1 MYKVLML
8 LLLCWYSA
16 LITHS
21 AEDQLMNNNLSGSLM
36 YELTY
41 LCPNNITEK
50 TCPKGTIHDTLCKC
64 GYGDDLDDIIKCN
77 EDGSISAVLDC
88 HCATSDKERNVT
100 QVGACIYNC
109 VYFTKGSAD
118 NVYLSL
124 EASKKKGAH
133 VCKEFNRGGALCG
146 ECLPEY
152 YYLAYS
158 YNLTCVNCTHVGWN
172 WGRYIMAAYL
182 PLTLFCLFI
191 FFFQIDAVTSHLFP
205 VIWYSQSISMPA
217 MARIMLLTNS
227 KYIQTIKTLLS
238 LYGIWNLDFFRLFYS
253 DICLGIDFLPTLVAL
268 DYVIAV
274 YPLLLMA
281 IIYLLM
287 KLYDRNYRVIICM
300 WRPFRGFFTFFRK
313 NWNIRTSVI
322 NSCVAFFYLSNVKF
336 LSVTFD
342 LLTPTH
348 LYELQDGL
356 NIVNMTSVLYYAGNI
371 EYFNDKH
378 LPYAILAILVSVV
391 FIILPITILALY
403 PFTFFQKFL
412 NCIPI
417 HWYFLHT
424 IMDSFTGCYK
434 DGTEPGTRDCRWF
447 AAIFFLVRPLGYLIY
462 SSSHTSVYYPLAAI
476 VLLLLVLLIV
486 NVQPFKAPL
495 AHYSKINAT
504 FFTLLAL
511 FYLTISGLDLAT
523 IKIRNFVSVFY
534 ILATLTGVFPLLYT
548 LIIIIYWIISHRKF
562 ALKFAIK
569 VRFWRNGYDLFD
581 ESETTLFECVHAH
594 Q

>member
-1 MYKVLML
+1 M
-8 LLLCWYSA
+8 
-16 LITHS
+16 THS
-21 AEDQLMNNNLSGSLM
+21 AEDQLINNNLSGSLM
-36 YELTY
+36 YEVTY

-100 QVGACIYNC
+100 KVGACIYNC

-124 EASKKKGAH
+124 NTSKKKGAH
-133 VCKEFNRGGALCG
+133 ICKDFNRAGALCG

-152 YYLAYS
+152 YHLAYS

-191 FFFQIDAVTSHLFP
+191 FFFQINVVTSHLHP
-205 VIWYSQSISMPA
+205 VIWYSQAVSMPA
-217 MARIMLLTNS
+217 MSRILLLTNS
-227 KYIQTIKTLLS
+227 NNNYLPFIKTMLS

-253 DICLGIDFLPTLVAL
+253 DICLGIGFLPTLAL
-268 DYVIAV
+268 DYAIAV

-287 KLYDRNYRVIICM
+287 KLYDRNYRVIILM
-300 WRPFRGFFTFFRK
+300 WRPFRAFFIFFRK

-322 NSCVAFFYLSNVKF
+322 DSCVAFFFLSNVKF

-342 LLTPTH
+342 LLTPIH
-348 LYELQDGL
+348 LYELEDGS
-356 NIVNMTSVLYYAGNI
+356 NIINKTSTVLYYAGNI
-371 EYFNDKH
+371 GYFNGKH
-378 LPYAILAILVSVV
+378 LPYAILAILVSIV
-391 FIILPITILALY
+391 FIILPITVLALY

-412 NCIPI
+412 NCIPVRWHI
-417 HWYFLHT
+417 LHT
-424 IMDSFTGCYK
+424 FMDSFTGCYK

-447 AAIFFLVRPLGYLIY
+447 GAIFFLIRLLGFLIY
-462 SSSHTSVYYPLAAI
+462 SFSHTSIFFPLFGFL
-476 VLLLLVLLIV
+476 LLLLVLLIV
-486 NVQPFKAPL
+486 NMQPFKAPF

-523 IKIRNFVSVFY
+523 IKIRNFISVFY
-534 ILATLTGVFPLLYT
+534 TLTILTSVFPLLYT
-548 LIIIIYWIISHRKF
+548 LIIIIYWICSHRKF
-562 ALKFAIK
+562 ALEFASK
-569 VRFWRNGYDLFD
+569 VRFWRNGYALFD
-581 ESETTLFECVHAH
+581 TTLL
-594 Q
+594 

>member
-1 MYKVLML
+1 MYEVIML
-8 LLLCWYSA
+8 LLLGWYSA
-16 LITHS
+16 LITYS
-21 AEDQLMNNNLSGSLM
+21 AEDQLLNINLSGSSM
-36 YELTY
+36 YEVTY

-88 HCATSDKERNVT
+88 HCATSDKERSVT

-124 EASKKKGAH
+124 NTSKKKGAH
-133 VCKEFNRGGALCG
+133 ICKDFNRAGALCG

-152 YYLAYS
+152 YHLAYS

-191 FFFQIDAVTSHLFP
+191 FFFQINAVTGHLHP
-205 VIWYSQSISMPA
+205 VIWYSQAVSMPA
-217 MARIMLLTNS
+217 MARTMLLIRS
-227 KYIQTIKTLLS
+227 KYLPIMQAMSS
-238 LYGIWNLDFFRLFYS
+238 LFGIWNLDFFRPFYS
-253 DICLGIDFLPTLVAL
+253 DICLEIDFLPTLAL

-287 KLYDRNYRVIICM
+287 KLYDRNYRVIILM
-300 WRPFRGFFTFFRK
+300 WRPFRAFFIFFRK

-322 NSCVAFFYLSNVKF
+322 DSCVTFFFLANVKF

-342 LLTPTH
+342 LLTPAH
-348 LYELQDGL
+348 LYELQDGSS
-356 NIVNMTSVLYYAGNI
+356 IVNKTSTVLFYASNTK
-371 EYFNDKH
+371 YFGKEH
-378 LPYAILAILVSVV
+378 LPYAILAIIVSII
-391 FIILPITILALY
+391 FIFLPILLLALY
-403 PFTFFQKFL
+403 PFAFFQRFL
-412 NCIPI
+412 NCIPV
-417 HWYFLHT
+417 HWHILHT
-424 IMDSFTGCYK
+424 FMDSFTGCYK

-447 AAIFFLVRPLGYLIY
+447 AAVFFLVRLLGFFIY
-462 SSSHTSVYYPLAAI
+462 SFTHTSIYFPLSAFF
-476 VLLLLVLLIV
+476 LLLLVLLIV

-495 AHYSKINAT
+495 AHYLKINAT
-504 FFTLLAL
+504 FFTLLA
-511 FYLTISGLDLAT
+511 FHYLTISGLNIAT
-523 IKIRNFVSVFY
+523 IKVRNFVSVFY
-534 ILATLTGVFPLLYT
+534 ILAGFTGVFPLLYT
-548 LIIIIYWIISHRKF
+548 LIIIVYWIISRRKF
-562 ALKFAIK
+562 TLKFTSK
-569 VRFWRNGYDLFD
+569 VRFWRNEYDSLD
-581 ESETTLFECVHAH
+581 ENDTILFECAR
-594 Q
+594 